1 MIAALFE
8 TFSNAATIDVGE
20 LSICFYILAFTSVDY
35 DPNLKV
41 LLGVWDC

>member
-1 MIAALFE
+1 MIAAPFE
-8 TFSNAATIDVGE
+8 TFLNAATIDVGE
-20 LSICFYILAFTSVDY
+20 LSICLCILAFTSVDC